1 MKKLFLLFIAIT
13 YPVIFLFAQSQAPI
27 VDSNEIEL
35 EKTPI
40 TIGPGGKDFPRSAY
54 FLEAYYD
61 NHVDIV
67 EIYHDGLGDM
77 NIYIINNSGQIVYH
91 TNTYSSSFTVDA
103 IAISLPD
110 GLYTIIIESDV
121 VYGNGTCLVL

>member
-13 YPVIFLFAQSQAPI
+13 YPVIFLSAQSQAPI

-61 NHVDIV
+61 SHTGIL
-67 EIYHDGLGDM
+67 EILHDGLGDTS
-77 NIYIINNSGQIVYH
+77 IFIINYSGQIVYQTH
-91 TNTYSSSFTVDA
+91 IYSSN
-103 IAISLPD
+103 
-110 GLYTIIIESDV
+110 YKNEIIFLSDTDEAYALIVVSDV
-121 VYGNGTCLVL
+121 IHAYGAL